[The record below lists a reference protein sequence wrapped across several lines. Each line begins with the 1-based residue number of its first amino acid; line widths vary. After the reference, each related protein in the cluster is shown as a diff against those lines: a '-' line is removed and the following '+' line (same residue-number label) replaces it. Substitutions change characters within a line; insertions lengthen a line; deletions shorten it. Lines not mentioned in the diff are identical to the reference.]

1 MKKFMIA
8 IEGYSSH
15 IDDYIYDL
23 DMVEA
28 ETEEE
33 AKRKRMDSFC
43 DEHDLVIADC
53 EIKMITRIGD

>member
-8 IEGYSSH
+8 IEEYSPY

-43 DEHDLVIADC
+43 NEHDLVAADC

>member
-1 MKKFMIA
+1 MKKFVIA
-8 IEGYSSH
+8 IEGYLPYT
-15 IDDYIYDL
+15 DDYRYDL

-43 DEHDLVIADC
+43 NEHDLVVANC
-53 EIKMITRIGD
+53 EIKMITEIGE

>member
-8 IEGYSSH
+8 IEGYSPY

-33 AKRKRMDSFC
+33 AKRKRMDLFC
-43 DEHDLVIADC
+43 DEYDLVVADC